1 MLWGLKPVE
10 QQAAYGLAVTH
21 LKRQVHMGM
30 VLPGERLPA
39 ERKLAE
45 QIGISRVTLREA
57 LRVLESE
64 GYISVKRGASGGAF
78 VAPEDRLR
86 EMALKRLSGDPRGVL
101 RIFEYRAAVE
111 PLAAQL
117 STVRRTPGDLRRLD
131 EALSEIGKATNA
143 GELRRGEAAFH
154 LAIAQASANPYISSS
169 IEDALASLFMP
180 LPHGLLA
187 DQVGRSSLLRGNVV
201 EAIRDRAQQK
211 AEQRMQLVIEYEHA
225 RVSDSKAA

>member
-10 QQAAYGLAVTH
+10 QQAAYGLAVKH

-30 VLPGERLPA
+30 LLPGERLPA

-57 LRVLESE
+57 LRVLEAE
-64 GYISVKRGASGGAF
+64 GYLSVKRGAAGGAF
-78 VAPEDRLR
+78 VAGEDALR
-86 EMALKRLSGDPRGVL
+86 QMALKRLGSDPAGVL

-117 STVRRTPGDLRRLD
+117 SAIRRTPGDLRRLD
-131 EALSEIGKATNA
+131 QALFEISRASTV

-154 LAIAQASANPYISSS
+154 LAIAQASANPYINAS

-180 LPHGLLA
+180 LPKGTLA
-187 DQVGRSSLLRGNVV
+187 ERVAQSSLLRGNVV
-201 EAIRDRAQQK
+201 TAIRDRASPQ
-211 AEQRMQLVIEYEHA
+211 AEQRMQLVIEYERA
-225 RVSDSKAA
+225 RLSDSKAA